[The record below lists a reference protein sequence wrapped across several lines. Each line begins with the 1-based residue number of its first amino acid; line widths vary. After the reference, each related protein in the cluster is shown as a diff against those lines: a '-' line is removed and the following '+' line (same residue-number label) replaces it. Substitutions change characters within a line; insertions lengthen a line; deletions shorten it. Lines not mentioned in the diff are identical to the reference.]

1 MSRLLGLGR
10 RYWAVCGLVVD
21 QLRYH
26 KFRTGLAIVGI
37 ILAMLTMTLLGGAGM
52 GVLETGQSQFES
64 ADRDL
69 WVTSGPVALS
79 PATGGFENTL
89 YNAHTAAANMSGH
102 EGVQTAVPIGFQT
115 VYVSPAGDEFDTIV
129 GTGVPGAGGSSV
141 SISKG
146 QGFSGGDTH
155 YAGGAYDGPMGHEVL
170 IDQRLAEQYNLE
182 VGDSLY
188 MGGTIRSAGRNEF
201 TVVGISGTFSR
212 FLGTPTATTRL
223 SELQTI
229 TGTQRTDAATFIT
242 ITLTDEADTAAV
254 KADLQEAYPEYEIRT
269 NTEQLNAVL
278 QNQALVL
285 AGAITLV
292 VLAFVSG
299 LALTAN
305 LLALI
310 VYQQRE
316 TLAAVK
322 AIGVSSSTVV
332 SLLAGHGF
340 AIGIIGGLVGA
351 AITPPAAA
359 GLNRIA
365 FELTGFDGL
374 VVVETDVIVG
384 GFVVAVVMGT
394 AAASISAWRISRLPV
409 VDRL

>member
-26 KFRTGLAIVGI
+26 RFRTGLAIVGI
-37 ILAMLTMTLLGGAGM
+37 VLAMLTMTLLGGAGM
-52 GVLETGQSQFES
+52 GVLETGESQFES

-89 YNAHTAAANMSGH
+89 YNAHTAAANMSNY
-102 EGVQTAVPIGFQT
+102 EGVRNAVPIGFQT
-115 VYVSPAGDEFDTIV
+115 VYLSSTGEEFDTIV
-129 GTGVPGAGGSSV
+129 GTGVPSGGDSV
-141 SISKG
+141 SISEG
-146 QGFSGGDTH
+146 DGFSGGDTH
-155 YAGGAYDGPMGHEVL
+155 YAGGAYDGPMSHQVL
-170 IDQRLAEQYNLE
+170 IDPALAEQYNLS
-182 VGDSLY
+182 VGDTLY
-188 MGGTIRSAGRNEF
+188 MGGTIQSANQNEF

-242 ITLTDEADTAAV
+242 ISLTEDADPAAV
-254 KADLQEAYPEYEIRT
+254 KADLQAAYPEYEIRT

-292 VLAFVSG
+292 ILAFVSG

-332 SLLAGHGF
+332 GLLAGHGF
-340 AIGIIGGLVGA
+340 AIGILGGLLGA
-351 AITPPAAA
+351 AITPAAAA

-374 VVVETDVIVG
+374 VVVETDIILG